1 MSTAIAVRD
10 QHEEL
15 SMWDQMLRE
24 ITTLGESDLFPH
36 IKTIQQGVAIA
47 LMGRDLG
54 ISITRAIYGIN
65 VIDGK
70 PSLSA
75 ALMAE
80 LILKHHGGNAI
91 HYEVSNSQ
99 LCTII
104 YKRKDATREAT
115 FSYSIEDAERAGLT
129 SKKTWQRDPTSMLR
143 NRCLTN
149 VARMGF
155 ADVIAGSY
163 LVEEMSDEGRPQ
175 TEQAQW
181 KPTIVEEA
189 PRTPVVQTPRPA
201 GVVLTE
207 DGNFVNETT
216 GEVIMQAPPVN
227 TSPDPM
233 TDEQR
238 SRIAALQAAVGT
250 TDEITEMTQER
261 AAEHIVDL
269 LKLLDKQNAAKTKK
283 TTAKKAPLVGANAAP
298 TKPAETPAQPSQR
311 GTVYQRL
318 GQAQTVIASEFS
330 YMPYIDSELDEEA
343 AAARLRSLQD
353 FYRTMVEGK
362 GGAPVEERIKV
373 KILAVLKAVGQEQ
386 ETVSANVS
394 AANVAAFT
402 TELSAHYRIVQS
414 LEAGKAIDSGEPT
427 AEQKA
432 AEAKRLAEQL
442 AAQKAEQEAEALRK
456 KKADDPFG
464 FDDDGGLP
472 LA

>member
-1 MSTAIAVRD
+1 MSTAVAIRD

-24 ITTLGESDLFPH
+24 ITTLGESELFPH
-36 IKTIQQGVAIA
+36 IKTLQQGVAIA

-104 YKRKDATREAT
+104 YKRKDASREAT

-163 LVEEMSDEGRPQ
+163 LVEEMSEEGRPQ

-181 KPTIVEEA
+181 KPTVVEDA
-189 PRTPVVQTPRPA
+189 RPTRTPQPA
-201 GVVLTE
+201 NTVRTE
-207 DGNFVNETT
+207 AGNIVDTET
-216 GEVIMQAPPVN
+216 GEIIIEGESTGVTVEM
-227 TSPDPM
+227 M
-233 TDEQR
+233 TTEQR
-238 SRIAALQAAVGT
+238 SRIVALQSAVGT
-250 TDEITEMTQER
+250 TDEIEEMTQER

-269 LKLLDKQNAAKTKK
+269 IKLLDKQQQAKTKK
-283 TTAKKAPLVGANAAP
+283 APAKKAPLVGEKAAP
-298 TKPAETPAQPSQR
+298 TKPAEAQPAAQPSQR

-318 GQAQTVIASEFS
+318 GQAQTVIASEFA
-330 YMPYIDSELDEEA
+330 YMPYIEPDMPEEQA
-343 AAARLRSLQD
+343 VARLLLLQD
-353 FYRTMVEGK
+353 FYRQMVEGK
-362 GGAPVEERIKV
+362 GGAPVEERIKT
-373 KILAVLKAVGQEQ
+373 KILAVLRAVGQEQ
-386 ETVSANVS
+386 EAVSSNVT
-394 AANVAAFT
+394 AANVATFT
-402 TELSAHYRIVQS
+402 SELGAHYRIVQS
-414 LEAGKAIDSGEPT
+414 LEAGKVIDVGEPT
-427 AEQKA
+427 AEQVA

-442 AAQKAEQEAEALRK
+442 AQQKALDEVEALRK
-456 KKADDPFG
+456 KQASDPFG

-472 LA
+472 LS